1 MNFRL
6 DQASLAEALAELDRR
21 CWLFDQLPIDPQHAD
36 WLRKRAWI
44 RTIHGTTRIEGNTAS
59 DLEVEAL
66 LAGEAEGEL
75 KITKKEGREIIG
87 TRESLSLVDRL
98 AQDGVDPDE
107 GVIREVHKLVLWKQ
121 SPLLTPGVYRKG
133 ENRVEG
139 PNGRLIFHTPP
150 SGDVDDLMRDFG
162 VWLRTGAEAYPAPIA
177 AALAHLEF
185 VAIHPFNDGNGRTAR
200 ALARLILTRHGYAL
214 DRLVSI
220 DAQLDIDRRSY
231 FAALRRSLGQAYR
244 PGYDATPFVDY
255 MLTSITKSTDYVL
268 ARIRGLG
275 QLMVEVRRAISD
287 RSVPPGMIDGLAFA
301 WINRHIRASDYMS
314 ITGRNPQATT
324 RDFQAAVETQWLV
337 PTGEK
342 KGRYYVLGPRLLAVP
357 SEGEIPA
364 SSSSAD
370 AEV

>member
-1 MNFRL
+1 MDFRL
-6 DQASLAEALAELDRR
+6 DQAALEKPLAELDRR
-21 CWLFDQLPIDPQHAD
+21 CWLFGQLPIDPQHAD

-59 DLEVEAL
+59 DIEVEAL
-66 LAGEAEGEL
+66 LAGEADGGL
-75 KITKKEGREIIG
+75 KISKREGREIIG
-87 TRESLSLVDRL
+87 TREALSLVDRL
-98 AQDGVDPDE
+98 AQEGVDPDE
-107 GVIREVHKLVLWKQ
+107 GVIREIHKLVLWNQ

-139 PNGRLIFHTPP
+139 SNGKIIFHTPP
-150 SGDVDDLMRDFG
+150 SGDVEELMHGFG
-162 VWLRTGAEAYPAPIA
+162 SWLRSGAEACPAPIA

-200 ALARLILTRHGYAL
+200 ALARLILTRHGYGF

-220 DAQLDIDRRSY
+220 DAQLDIDRSDY
-231 FAALRRSLGQAYR
+231 FAALRRSLGQTYR
-244 PGYDATPFVDY
+244 PGYDATPFVGY
-255 MLTSITKSTDYVL
+255 MLASITKSADHVL
-268 ARIRGLG
+268 DRIKGLG
-275 QLMVEVRRAISD
+275 RLMVELRRAISD

-301 WINRHIRASDYMS
+301 WINRHIRAADYIA

-324 RDFQAAVETQWLV
+324 RDFQAAVDAGWLL

-357 SEGEIPA
+357 SQGEIG
-364 SSSSAD
+364 
-370 AEV
+370 

>member
-6 DQASLAEALAELDRR
+6 DQAILEKPLAELDRR
-21 CWLFDQLPIDPQHAD
+21 CWLFGQLPIDPQHAE

-59 DLEVEAL
+59 DIEVETL
-66 LAGEAEGEL
+66 LAGEADGGL
-75 KITKKEGREIIG
+75 KISKREGREIIG
-87 TRESLSLVDRL
+87 TREALSLVDRL
-98 AQDGVDPDE
+98 AQEGVDPDE
-107 GVIREVHKLVLWKQ
+107 GVIREVHKLVLWNQ

-139 PNGRLIFHTPP
+139 SNGKIIFHTPP
-150 SGDVDDLMRDFG
+150 SGDVDELMHDFG
-162 VWLRTGAEAYPAPIA
+162 TWLRSGAEACPAPIA

-200 ALARLILTRHGYAL
+200 GLARLILTRHGYGF

-220 DAQLDIDRRSY
+220 DAQLDIDRSGY
-231 FAALRRSLGQAYR
+231 FAALRKSLGQTYR
-244 PGYDATPFVDY
+244 PGYDATPFVGY
-255 MLTSITKSTDYVL
+255 MLASITKSADHVL
-268 ARIRGLG
+268 DRIKGLG
-275 QLMVEVRRAISD
+275 RLMVELRRAISD

-301 WINRHIRASDYMS
+301 WINRHIRAADYIA

-324 RDFQAAVETQWLV
+324 RDLQAAVDGEWLL

-342 KGRYYVLGPRLLAVP
+342 KGRYYVLGPRLLAIP
-357 SEGEIPA
+357 SQGEIPA
-364 SSSSAD
+364 SS
-370 AEV
+370 

>member
-1 MNFRL
+1 MVIRDITALHQGGIGMNFRL

-59 DLEVEAL
+59 DVEVEAL

-107 GVIREVHKLVLWKQ
+107 GVIREVHKLVLWNQ
-121 SPLLTPGVYRKG
+121 SPLLTPGAYRKG

-150 SGDVDDLMRDFG
+150 SGDVDDLMHDFG

-200 ALARLILTRHGYAL
+200 ALARLILTRNSTSIVVATSRLFAG
-214 DRLVSI
+214 RLVRLTV
-220 DAQLDIDRRSY
+220 LD
-231 FAALRRSLGQAYR
+231 
-244 PGYDATPFVDY
+244 
-255 MLTSITKSTDYVL
+255 
-268 ARIRGLG
+268 
-275 QLMVEVRRAISD
+275 
-287 RSVPPGMIDGLAFA
+287 
-301 WINRHIRASDYMS
+301 
-314 ITGRNPQATT
+314 TT
-324 RDFQAAVETQWLV
+324 RRPLSTTCSL
-337 PTGEK
+337 
-342 KGRYYVLGPRLLAVP
+342 RSRNRLTMSLLESGVSGSSWSKSGAP
-357 SEGEIPA
+357 SPIGQCRLE
-364 SSSSAD
+364 
-370 AEV
+370 